1 MCELEAGREG
11 GEETDAEDGLCL
23 LVLPVVVVVVVAV
36 ELMKQALPSSS
47 GDK

>member
-1 MCELEAGREG
+1 MSWKPAARERKR
-11 GEETDAEDGLCL
+11 LMLKMYFVL
-23 LVLPVVVVVVVAV
+23 LVLPVFVVAV

>member
-1 MCELEAGREG
+1 MSWRPAVRERKR
-11 GEETDAEDGLCL
+11 LMLKMYFVL
-23 LVLPVVVVVVVAV
+23 LVLPVFVVAV